1 MSLLHWL
8 KEHFELLTVGGGAVA
23 GVGKIV
29 HTQGQHEKDITD
41 LKQCQLKVTED
52 LSEIKG
58 DIKTLLERTKHL

>member
-8 KEHFELLTVGGGAVA
+8 KEHFDLLTIGGGAMVA
-23 GVGKIV
+23 GKIV
-29 HTQGQHEKDITD
+29 NTQSQHEKDITD
-41 LKQCQLKVTED
+41 LKKCQQKVTED